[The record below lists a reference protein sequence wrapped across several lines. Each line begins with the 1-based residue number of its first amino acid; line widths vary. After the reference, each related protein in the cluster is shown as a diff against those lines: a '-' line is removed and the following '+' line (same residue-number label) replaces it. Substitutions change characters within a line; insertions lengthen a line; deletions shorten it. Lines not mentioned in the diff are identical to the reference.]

1 MLRLIPSFF
10 LIFFFFFFLFFT
22 CFTLKALHGSTI
34 LMHPCDMHNCKCSFF
49 ATRPIVCE
57 PILLRVIDE
66 RRVHFTDPLAWI
78 KSQRPRYLRGIPK
91 LSLMNRGS
99 SECFFVIGEVDRF
112 LMINKE
118 FWRVLKRS
126 KSISNKMKGRNN
138 ACDFVARFW
147 GLINGILLK

>member
-1 MLRLIPSFF
+1 MKCNASFHPF
-10 LIFFFFFFLFFT
+10 FFPHFFFFFLFFT

-91 LSLMNRGS
+91 LSPMNRGS

-126 KSISNKMKGRNN
+126 KSISNKMKGRNKE
-138 ACDFVARFW
+138 F
-147 GLINGILLK
+147 